1 VPRTPRARRLND
13 TPLCVWLAGWHR
25 GGAGALD
32 VGGGATQGRE
42 AGHALL
48 AQQRPEVVVMVAMM
62 TTATYDGDEDE
73 YDGDDDGAASADAR
87 GKIKNMLLVK

>member
-1 VPRTPRARRLND
+1 M
-13 TPLCVWLAGWHR
+13 
-25 GGAGALD
+25 
-32 VGGGATQGRE
+32 
-42 AGHALL
+42 
-48 AQQRPEVVVMVAMM
+48 VMVAMM